1 MIIREII
8 LSNKELEDIIKG
20 YYAKKSGLNVQIK
33 IEGFK
38 CSANYW
44 DEANSQISKKA
55 LVTQN
60 VNMFGLQK
68 TACDGYRKNFK
79 RTDCQ

>member
-20 YYAKKSGLNVQIK
+20 YYAEKSGLNVQIK
-33 IEGFK
+33 IEDFK

-44 DEANSQISKKA
+44 NEANS
-55 LVTQN
+55 
-60 VNMFGLQK
+60 
-68 TACDGYRKNFK
+68 
-79 RTDCQ
+79 